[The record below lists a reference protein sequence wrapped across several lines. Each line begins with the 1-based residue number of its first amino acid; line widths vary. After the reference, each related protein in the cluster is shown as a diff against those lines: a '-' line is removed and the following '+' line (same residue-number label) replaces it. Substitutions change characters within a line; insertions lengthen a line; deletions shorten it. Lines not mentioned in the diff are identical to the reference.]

1 MGNATH
7 STVHNHDAHEHHHE
21 ESFISKYVFSMDH
34 KMISKQFL
42 ITGIIMGVIGLIMSL
57 LFRLQL
63 AWPDTSFSFLTT
75 LLGKWAP
82 DGKLDPN
89 YYLALITIHG
99 TIMVF
104 YVLTAGLSGTFSNLL
119 IPLQVGARD
128 MASPFMNM
136 LSYWFFL
143 ASSVVLLVSLGVETG
158 PASAGWTVY
167 PPLSALPEAMPGSG
181 AGMTLWLIAIVLFIV
196 SSLLGGVNY
205 ITTILNMRTKGMAMN
220 RMPLTVWAFLFTAVL
235 GLLAFPVLLGGGLLL
250 IFDRS
255 FGTSFYLSDLWINGA
270 GALNNTGGSPILF
283 QHLFWFL
290 GHPEVYIILMPA
302 LGITSEVIATNARK
316 PIFGYTAMIIS
327 LLGISFLSFLVWGHH
342 MFVTGMNPFLGE
354 VFMIL
359 TLIIAV
365 PSAVKTFNYLATLWK
380 GNIRFTPAM
389 LFAIGLVSFFIS
401 GGLTGI
407 FLGNATLDINLHDTY
422 FVVAHFH
429 LVMGSAAIF
438 GMLAGIY
445 HWFPRMYGRYM
456 NNTLG
461 YLHFWITFVSAYLVF
476 FPMHFMGIAGVPRRY
491 YQFTVLPEF
500 GIWMDVNVL
509 ITVAAIIGGAAQL
522 FFLWN
527 FFYSI
532 FRGKKSPQNP
542 WESNTLEWT
551 APVER
556 IHGNWPGEI
565 PTVYRW
571 PYDYSRPDSDV
582 DFIPQNVPDEGQVAE
597 PNKPKTA
604 PEAPE
609 RKVVP
614 TEEGDGNTVLFA
626 ALRKLFGFAR

>member
-1 MGNATH
+1 MATVTQ
-7 STVHNHDAHEHHHE
+7 SAVHHDAHHHE
-21 ESFISKYVFSMDH
+21 ESFIRKYVFSMDH
-34 KMISKQFL
+34 KIIAKQFL
-42 ITGIIMGVIGLIMSL
+42 ITGIIMGFIGMVMSI

-63 AWPDTSFSFLTT
+63 AWPNESFGILST

-89 YYLALITIHG
+89 FYLALVTMHG

-119 IPLQVGARD
+119 IPYQLGARD

-136 LSYWFFL
+136 LSYWFFFT
-143 ASSVVLLVSLGVETG
+143 SSVVLLISLFVETG

-167 PPLSALPEAMPGSG
+167 PPLSALPQAMPGSG
-181 AGMTLWLIAIVLFIV
+181 TGMTLWLVAIILFIA
-196 SSLLGGVNY
+196 SSLLGGINY
-205 ITTILNMRTKGMAMN
+205 ISTVLNMRTKGMAMN
-220 RMPLTVWAFLFTAVL
+220 RMPLTVWAFFFTAIL

-255 FGTSFYLSDLWINGA
+255 FGTSFYLSDIWVNGA
-270 GALNNTGGSPILF
+270 GALNNTGGSPILY

-302 LGITSEVIATNARK
+302 LGIASEVLATNARK

-342 MFVTGMNPFLGE
+342 MFITGMNPFLGE

-380 GNIRFTPAM
+380 GNLQFTPGM
-389 LFAIGLVSFFIS
+389 LFAIGLVSLFIS

-407 FLGNATLDINLHDTY
+407 FLGNAALDINLHDTY

-445 HWFPRMYGRYM
+445 HWFPRMFGRYM
-456 NNTLG
+456 NNTLA
-461 YLHFWITFVSAYLVF
+461 YIHFWVTFATAYLVF

-491 YQFTVLPEF
+491 YQFSVLPEF
-500 GIWMDVNVL
+500 NIWMDVNVL
-509 ITVAAIIGGAAQL
+509 ITVSAIVAGLVQL
-522 FFLWN
+522 LFIWN

-532 FRGKKSPQNP
+532 FKGKKAPQNP
-542 WESNTLEWT
+542 WKANTLEWT

-556 IHGNWPGEI
+556 IHGNWPGDI
-565 PTVYRW
+565 PEVHRW
-571 PYDYSRPDSDV
+571 PYDYSHPDAEE
-582 DFIPQNVPDEGQVAE
+582 DFIPQNVPVKEDGGVGV
-597 PNKPKTA
+597 KPIASPVT
-604 PEAPE
+604 P
-609 RKVVP
+609 VSGNDNS
-614 TEEGDGNTVLFA
+614 GDKSTVFFSV
-626 ALRKLFGFAR
+626 LRKMFGFAKA